1 MLSSIEHFK
10 IKLKVGHN
18 QSWGNLVMRS
28 NHVGL
33 EIVSVAE
40 ED

>member
-1 MLSSIEHFK
+1 MLSYIRHFK
-10 IKLKVGHN
+10 IKLKVRHN

-33 EIVSVAE
+33 KIVAVAE